1 MPIRPFVLPLVSS
14 LEDGVYSFLI
24 FVFFYLSLAESQ
36 GSSVEPV
43 TEKLENTLLV
53 GSVPADLTDGLAD
66 ELLLSAVETLVV
78 LAVGLDDLGELV
90 ALAGTD
96 GNGSDDAAHWCLLCE
111 VLCVFYR
118 VVVKQLIK
126 NKSLFINFLILGS
139 FF

>member
-43 TEKLENTLLV
+43 TEKLENTLLI
-53 GSVPADLTDGLAD
+53 GSVPADLTDGVAD
-66 ELLLSAVETLVV
+66 EVLLTAMETLVV
-78 LAVGLDDLGELV
+78 LLVVGLDDLGELV

-96 GNGSDDAAHWCLLCE
+96 GNGSGDAAHWCLFEKC
-111 VLCVFYR
+111 
-118 VVVKQLIK
+118 
-126 NKSLFINFLILGS
+126 SLFFMCCV
-139 FF
+139 

>member
-1 MPIRPFVLPLVSS
+1 MS
-14 LEDGVYSFLI
+14 
-24 FVFFYLSLAESQ
+24 FYLSLAESQ

-96 GNGSDDAAHWCLLCE
+96 GNGSGDAAHWCLFEKC
-111 VLCVFYR
+111 
-118 VVVKQLIK
+118 
-126 NKSLFINFLILGS
+126 SLFFMCCV
-139 FF
+139 